1 MEAPTMLNVHCATL
15 NTSWSKKNVYLDDSC
30 LLSVRWSAHCTV
42 NEKMHSFS
50 TDLQILRT
58 LYAHE

>member
-1 MEAPTMLNVHCATL
+1 MLNVHCATL